1 MGIDRRSLFSM
12 RLLTHNMLESPCRGA
27 NTKFPLAIEAT
38 ETEVVEQEFNPEFVQ
53 HMFPRLEWAAMC
65 STATSLGLAH
75 DFPAEVTEAHLDNHD
90 FLKQLHHVMLEVRVV
105 EGNLVC
111 PESGRKF
118 PISKGVPNML
128 LRADEL

>member
-1 MGIDRRSLFSM
+1 
-12 RLLTHNMLESPCRGA
+12 
-27 NTKFPLAIEAT
+27 
-38 ETEVVEQEFNPEFVQ
+38 
-53 HMFPRLEWAAMC
+53 MC
-65 STATSLGLAH
+65 STATSLELKH
-75 DFPAEVTEAHLDNHD
+75 DFPAEVTEAHLDNDD
-90 FLKQLHHVMLEVRVV
+90 FLKQLHHIMLEVRIV

>member
-1 MGIDRRSLFSM
+1 LFLW
-12 RLLTHNMLESPCRGA
+12 R
-27 NTKFPLAIEAT
+27 
-38 ETEVVEQEFNPEFVQ
+38 Q
-53 HMFPRLEWAAMC
+53 
-65 STATSLGLAH
+65 
-75 DFPAEVTEAHLDNHD
+75 AEVTEAHLEDHD
-90 FLKQLHHVMLEVRVV
+90 FLKKLHHIMLEVRVV